1 MLLIIVLFICILF
14 IVFSSTKLK
23 FHSFLALLF
32 AALIFGLFTGMPLP
46 QIVKSINDGFGST
59 LGYIGIVIVAG
70 TIIGVF
76 LELSGGAYT
85 LADRILRII
94 GEKRVP
100 LAMAIIGWFVSI
112 PVFADSGFV
121 ILSPLNKALAKRA
134 KISLAGPAI
143 ALALGLTSTHCL
155 VPPTPGP
162 IAAAG
167 ILHANLGLVILL
179 GLPVSLIAML
189 IGWLFATKF
198 AAKTQIDANPEISE
212 SEIVS
217 KMKEAPSAIKALSP
231 IFLPIFL
238 IVLKSVADFPT
249 NPLGIG
255 PVRLFFDFVGEPIVA
270 LLIGV
275 LLAFMLPKK
284 REVGIYSETGWVGK
298 ALLSAATIILITGA
312 GGAFGKVLQNS
323 ELANTIGKYFSGVN
337 LGIWL
342 PFIIAAT
349 IKTAQGS
356 STVAMI
362 TTTSIIAPLLPA
374 LGFDSE
380 IGRSLMVMAVGS
392 GSMVVSHANDSFF
405 WVITQMSHMDVKTG
419 YKLQSLG
426 TLIIGTTAG
435 FITWIFSLILIKN

>member
-1 MLLIIVLFICILF
+1 MFLIIVLIFCILF

-32 AALIFGLFTGMPLP
+32 AALAFGLLTGMPLP
-46 QIVKSINDGFGST
+46 EIIKSLNTGFGNT

-76 LELSGGAYT
+76 LESSGGAYT
-85 LADRILRII
+85 LADRILRIV
-94 GEKRVP
+94 GKKHVP

-143 ALALGLTSTHCL
+143 ALSLGLTATHCL

-162 IAAAG
+162 IASAG
-167 ILHANLGLVILL
+167 ILQANLGLVILI

-189 IGWLFATKF
+189 AGWLFAVKF
-198 AAKTQIDANPEISE
+198 AAKTQIEPNPEISE
-212 SEIVS
+212 QEIFNR
-217 KMKEAPSAIKALSP
+217 MKEAPSALKSMSP

-238 IVLKSVADFPT
+238 IVIKSIADFPSA
-249 NPLGIG
+249 PIG
-255 PVRLFFDFVGEPIVA
+255 KGTTKLVFDFIGEPTVA
-270 LLIGV
+270 LLLGV

-284 REVGIYSETGWVGK
+284 REKGIYSETGWVGR
-298 ALLSAATIILITGA
+298 ALLSASTIILITGA

-323 ELANTIGKYFSGVN
+323 GLADTIGKYFSGISF
-337 LGIWL
+337 GIWL

-356 STVAMI
+356 STVSLI
-362 TTTSIIAPLLPA
+362 TTSSIVAPLLPA

-380 IGRSLMVMAVGS
+380 IGKALMVLAIGS
-392 GSMVVSHANDSFF
+392 GAMVVSHANDSFF

-426 TLIIGTTAG
+426 TLILGTSAV
-435 FITWIFSLILIKN
+435 IILWILSMILIK